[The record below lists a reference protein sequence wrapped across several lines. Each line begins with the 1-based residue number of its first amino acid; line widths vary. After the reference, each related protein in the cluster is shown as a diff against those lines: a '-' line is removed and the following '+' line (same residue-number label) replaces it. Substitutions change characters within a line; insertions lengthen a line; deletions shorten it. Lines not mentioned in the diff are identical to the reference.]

1 MESLTIEIFE
11 VRASLYG
18 LLAKCL
24 FSEPSSETLKEV
36 EEQLSSLREKIAVWD
51 EPELEASFQDFL
63 HALAQSNRENLAVD
77 YTSLF
82 LGGKEGS
89 ICPSESSY
97 VEKIVYGQSTL
108 KVIEFYAQY
117 GFIKDETFHEPDD
130 HIAVEFAF
138 MSVMGWNFVEMIRG
152 GRMESSDY
160 RNHLEPQL
168 HFLTGHLLKWVPAWA
183 THVRESSETDFYRT
197 LAKLSQTLVEADC
210 QLLRDTLRI
219 IQNYPRT
226 KTLT

>member
-24 FSEPSSETLKEV
+24 FSEPSLETLREV
-36 EEQLSSLREKIAVWD
+36 EEVSSLREKIATWD
-51 EPELEASFQDFL
+51 EPQLRTSFQDFVN
-63 HALAQSNRENLAVD
+63 ALAESNPEKLAVD
-77 YTSLF
+77 YTGLF

-138 MSVMGWNFVEMIRG
+138 MSVMGWDFVKLLREG
-152 GRMESSDY
+152 KTESSHY
-160 RNHLEPQL
+160 RSDLEAQL
-168 HFLTGHLLKWVPAWA
+168 NFLTDHLMKWVPAWA
-183 THVRESSETDFYRT
+183 THVSESSETDFYRT
-197 LAKLSQTLVEADC
+197 LAKFSQTLVETDYR
-210 QLLRDTLRI
+210 LSRDLSGIT
-219 IQNYPRT
+219 
-226 KTLT
+226 

>member
-11 VRASLYG
+11 VRASLYR

-24 FSEPSSETLKEV
+24 FSEPSLETLREI
-36 EEQLSSLREKIAVWD
+36 EEQVSSLREKIAIWD
-51 EPELEASFQDFL
+51 EPELKTGFQNFL
-63 HALAQSNRENLAVD
+63 NALAQSNPENLAVD
-77 YTSLF
+77 YAGLF

-117 GFIKDETFHEPDD
+117 GFIKDKTFHEPDD

-138 MSVMGWNFVEMIRG
+138 MSVMGWNFFEMIRKG
-152 GRMESSDY
+152 GTESFHY

-168 HFLTGHLLKWVPAWA
+168 NFLTDHLMKWGPAWA

-197 LAKLSQTLVEADC
+197 LVKFSQTLVEADY

-219 IQNYPRT
+219 IQNHP
-226 KTLT
+226 

>member
-1 MESLTIEIFE
+1 MESLAIEIFE

-24 FSEPSSETLKEV
+24 FSEPSSEILKEV
-36 EEQLSSLREKIAVWD
+36 EEQLSSLREKIAIWD
-51 EPELEASFQDFL
+51 EPELRASFQNL
-63 HALAQSNRENLAVD
+63 LNALAQSNPENLAVD
-77 YTSLF
+77 YAGLF

-97 VEKIVYGQSTL
+97 LEKIVYGQSTL
-108 KVIEFYAQY
+108 KVIEFYAQH

-130 HIAVEFAF
+130 HIAVECAF
-138 MSVMGWNFVEMIRG
+138 MSVMGWSFVEMIRG

-168 HFLTGHLLKWVPAWA
+168 HFLTDHLMKWVPVLA
-183 THVRESSETDFYRT
+183 TYVRESSETDFYRT
-197 LAKLSQTLVEADC
+197 LAKFSQTLVEADC
-210 QLLRDTLRI
+210 RLLRDVLRI
-219 IQNYPRT
+219 VQNYP
-226 KTLT
+226 

>member
-24 FSEPSSETLKEV
+24 FSEPSLDTLREI
-36 EEQLSSLREKIAVWD
+36 EEQVSSLREKIAIWD
-51 EPELEASFQDFL
+51 EPELKTGFQNFL
-63 HALAQSNRENLAVD
+63 NALARSNPEKLAVD
-77 YTSLF
+77 YAGLF

-138 MSVMGWNFVEMIRG
+138 MSVMGWNFFEMIREG
-152 GRMESSDY
+152 GTESFRY
-160 RNHLEPQL
+160 RSHLEPQL
-168 HFLTGHLLKWVPAWA
+168 NFLTEHLMKWVPAWA
-183 THVRESSETDFYRT
+183 TDVRERESSETDFYWA
-197 LAKLSQTLVEADC
+197 LAKFSQTLVEADHR
-210 QLLRDTLRI
+210 LLRDL
-219 IQNYPRT
+219 
-226 KTLT
+226 

>member
-24 FSEPSSETLKEV
+24 FSEPSLETLKEA
-36 EEQLSSLREKIAVWD
+36 EEQVSFLREKMAVWD
-51 EPELEASFQDFL
+51 EPELRTGFQNFL
-63 HALAQSNRENLAVD
+63 NALARSNPEKLAVD
-77 YTSLF
+77 YTGLF

-138 MSVMGWNFVEMIRG
+138 MSVMGWNLFEMIREG
-152 GRMESSDY
+152 GTESFRY
-160 RNHLEPQL
+160 RSHLEPQL
-168 HFLTGHLLKWVPAWA
+168 NFLTNHLMKWVPAWA
-183 THVRESSETDFYRT
+183 AHVMESSETDFYRA
-197 LAKLSQTLVEADC
+197 LAKFSQTLVEADHR
-210 QLLRDTLRI
+210 LLRDLLCIT
-219 IQNYPRT
+219 
-226 KTLT
+226 

>member
-1 MESLTIEIFE
+1 MESLAIEIFE

-24 FSEPSSETLKEV
+24 FSEPSSEILKEV
-36 EEQLSSLREKIAVWD
+36 EKQLSSFREQIAIWD
-51 EPELEASFQDFL
+51 EPELRASFQNFL
-63 HALAQSNRENLAVD
+63 NAFAQSNPENLAVD
-77 YTSLF
+77 YATLF

-89 ICPSESSY
+89 SCPSESSY
-97 VEKIVYGQSTL
+97 LEKIVYGQSTL
-108 KVIEFYAQY
+108 KVIEFYAQH
-117 GFIKDETFHEPDD
+117 GFVKDETFREPDD
-130 HIAVEFAF
+130 HIAVECAF

-168 HFLTGHLLKWVPAWA
+168 NFLTDHLMEWVPAWA

-197 LAKLSQTLVEADC
+197 LVALAQACMEADY

-219 IQNYPRT
+219 IQNHPRI

>member
-1 MESLTIEIFE
+1 MKSLTIEIFE

-24 FSEPSSETLKEV
+24 YSEPSLEILGQV
-36 EEQLSSLREKIAVWD
+36 EAEASSLREKIGIWD
-51 EPELEASFQDFL
+51 EPQLKTGFQNFL
-63 HALAQSNRENLAVD
+63 NALAQSNPEHLAVD
-77 YTSLF
+77 YASLF

-108 KVIEFYAQY
+108 HVIEFYSQH

-138 MSVMGWNFVEMIRG
+138 MSVMGWSLVEMIRE
-152 GRMESSDY
+152 GRTESPHY
-160 RNHLEPQL
+160 RNQLGPQL
-168 HFLTGHLLKWVPAWA
+168 NFLTDHLMKWVPAWA
-183 THVRESSETDFYRT
+183 TQVSESSETDFYRT
-197 LAKLSQTLVEADC
+197 LAKFSQTLVEGDC
-210 QLLRDTLRI
+210 QLLRDALSIT
-219 IQNYPRT
+219 QNNLPN
-226 KTLT
+226 

>member
-24 FSEPSSETLKEV
+24 FSEPSLETLREIEGQV
-36 EEQLSSLREKIAVWD
+36 SSLREKIAIWD
-51 EPELEASFQDFL
+51 EPELKAGFRNFL
-63 HALAQSNRENLAVD
+63 NALARSNSEKLAVD
-77 YTSLF
+77 YAGLF

-97 VEKIVYGQSTL
+97 VEQIVYGQSTL

-117 GFIKDETFHEPDD
+117 DFIKDETFHEPDD

-138 MSVMGWNFVEMIRG
+138 MSVMGRNFVEMIRERVRG
-152 GRMESSDY
+152 SFHY
-160 RNHLEPQL
+160 RRHLEPQL
-168 HFLTGHLLKWVPAWA
+168 NFLIDHLMKWVPAWA
-183 THVRESSETDFYRT
+183 IRVTESSETDFYRA
-197 LAKLSQTLVEADC
+197 LAKFSQALVEADHR
-210 QLLRDTLRI
+210 LLRDCLL
-219 IQNYPRT
+219 NYC
-226 KTLT
+226 